1 MPKMDGM
8 RSPLRRVLS
17 RRIDAAPFI
26 NGDFNWESKRVQTAI
41 RGEDSLSVLTGV
53 PNSAF
58 RTNSKV

>member
-1 MPKMDGM
+1 M
-8 RSPLRRVLS
+8 RSPVRSVS
-17 RRIDAAPFI
+17 NCHIDATPFI
-26 NGDFNWESKRVQTAI
+26 NGDFNWESKRVKTAI